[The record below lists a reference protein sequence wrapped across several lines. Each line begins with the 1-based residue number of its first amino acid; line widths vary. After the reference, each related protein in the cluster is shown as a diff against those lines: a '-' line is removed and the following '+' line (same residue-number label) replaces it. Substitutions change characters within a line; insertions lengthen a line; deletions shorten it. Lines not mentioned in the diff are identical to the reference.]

1 MALIDVVSEMTGTI
15 WKIQKSVGDAVEQ
28 DEILIIIE
36 AMKME
41 IPVMAP
47 EAGTVAEILVE
58 EGAMIAD
65 GDVVMRLNAV

>member
-65 GDVVMRLNAV
+65 GDVVMRLNAA

>member
-15 WKIQKSVGDAVEQ
+15 WKIHKSIGDAVDQ